1 MSEQS
6 DFAQKLKSHIDKVD
20 AEIRR
25 LDAKLKVAE
34 AEGRQRLERS
44 IGELWAQ
51 RGDAESRLEEIMR
64 TSNTAWDE
72 VRTGVMRAFDEI
84 NAGFRRARERAARE
98 AGTAHEADRTES
110 PEPAPGNTASG
121 TASPGQAADGGPGRH

>member
-6 DFAQKLKSHIDKVD
+6 DFAQKLKNHIDKVD

-34 AEGRQRLERS
+34 TEGRQRLERS
-44 IGELWAQ
+44 INELWAQ

-64 TSNTAWDE
+64 TSSSAWDE
-72 VRTGVMRAFDEI
+72 VRAGFMRAFDEV

-98 AGTAHEADRTES
+98 AGEPDRAES
-110 PEPAPGNTASG
+110 PEPAPGSTASG
-121 TASPGQAADGGPGRH
+121 NESSEQATDGGPGRH